1 MLHEMDGKI
10 ASLLAESMYQFP
22 AWKLFQASHPGWDIR
37 YRPMNVDESI
47 DWRRKIITLALWLP
61 NPLFRT
67 LHGMCHVDEHAG
79 ARGRPFAD
87 CEELQADEYAR
98 FWLIINSTTAAPRD
112 LEGAA

>member
-1 MLHEMDGKI
+1 LYEVDEKV
-10 ASLLAESMYQFP
+10 ASLLAESMYQHP
-22 AWKLFQASHPGWDIR
+22 MWRQFQDAHPGWDIR
-37 YRPMNVDESI
+37 YRPMNVDESV

-67 LHGMCHVDEHAG
+67 LHAMCHVDEHAG

-87 CEELQADEYAR
+87 CEELAADEYAR
-98 FWLIINSTTAAPRD
+98 FWLITNTTVASRRD